1 MKKWILSGLT
11 LVGLGVFFRWRHS
24 NQSAQAE
31 WSEHTDT
38 V

>member
-11 LVGLGVFFRWRHS
+11 LVGLGAFFGWRHK

-31 WSEHTDT
+31 WSEHTDA

>member
-1 MKKWILSGLT
+1 MKRWILSSLT
-11 LVGLGVFFRWRHS
+11 LVGLGFFFRWRHR

-31 WSEHTDT
+31 WSKYTDS